1 MSESAAGPIFI
12 SYTEGDAAIARKIA
26 RALEAEGLKT
36 WYYKRDVPPGADWT
50 DAVAEAMLA
59 APVVVLIISSRSLG
73 SRAVSLELVEASEKE
88 KLIVPILCG
97 IDYAELK
104 RRKPSWKLVL
114 GAASAVETGP
124 RGPNKRQLR
133 TVASGIAG
141 HLGREPITRQPVE
154 PPRRLVLKFAVI
166 VAVVALLAFLGH
178 NFLPR
183 GGSPL
188 DTIAAIN
195 DLDSLIAQRAH
206 DRVTERAMEI
216 IEHRTFTAR
225 DSLFQSGV
233 FYRLGLVRYENDSY
247 RSAIDDLE
255 RAVALYPGNSDALA
269 VLGWSYYGVDNREK
283 ALECCM
289 EALNLDPENE
299 RARELY
305 NLVG

>member
-12 SYTEGDAAIARKIA
+12 SYTEGDAAIAQRIA
-26 RALEAEGLKT
+26 RALEAECLKT

-73 SRAVSLELVEASEKE
+73 SRAVNLELVEASEKE

-141 HLGREPITRQPVE
+141 HLGREPIPE

-188 DTIAAIN
+188 DTVTAIN

-216 IEHRTFTAR
+216 IEHRTFTAQ
-225 DSLFQSGV
+225 DPLFQSGV
-233 FYRLGLVRYENDSY
+233 FYRLGLAHYSNNSY

-255 RAVALYPGNSDALA
+255 RAVELYPGNSDALA

-283 ALECCM
+283 ALECCTK
-289 EALNLDPENE
+289 ALNLDPENE
-299 RARELY
+299 RAKELC